1 MMKKKVL
8 FSLTALTMMSLAAC
22 NQIGEPASQEGTGT
36 LVIELRGAPSTKAG
50 TDAAGNEETL
60 KDTQIFIFN
69 TDSGESLYRKET
81 VTGAD
86 KTLSVTHMK
95 AGTYTVAALS
105 NYPAL
110 NASASGGGALNPKTR
125 KELEDVAVNLGMCDP
140 QNCFLLYGVTAS
152 PVTVRSDSGTEA
164 SSSASAA
171 KADVTLRR
179 FASRVRLVEVENELP
194 EAYGALKVDHVF
206 LENGYGSWTIGAA
219 ADPTG
224 PVNWGGRK
232 EGKAS
237 SATEG
242 DFIQAQGDAQYP
254 AQTFRDCG
262 TSVARGADK
271 AEKFNYLFYTFPNP
285 AQQNQD
291 NFSGPLAGTG
301 AACVRLVVRAT
312 FEGGN
317 GRSFY
322 YPVTILG
329 AGDKPLARN
338 TSYDVRMTIRGE
350 GVSDPNEEPKYG
362 NLNVEIAIAPW
373 DDGGEVINKEF

>member
-1 MMKKKVL
+1 MKKKVFFTL
-8 FSLTALTMMSLAAC
+8 SALTMMSLAAC
-22 NQIGEPASQEGTGT
+22 NQIGEQAAQEGTGT
-36 LVIELRGAPSTKAG
+36 LVIELKGAPATKAG
-50 TDAAGNEETL
+50 TDASGNEETL

-81 VTGAD
+81 VSGAD

-105 NYPAL
+105 NYQAL
-110 NASASGGGALNPKTR
+110 SANAAGGGALNPKSR

-152 PVTVRSDSGTEA
+152 PVTVNSDSGSDAAT
-164 SSSASAA
+164 SSSAA

-179 FASRVRLVEVENELP
+179 YASRVRLVEVENELP
-194 EAYGALKVDHVF
+194 EAYGALKVDYVF
-206 LENGYGSWTIGAA
+206 LENGFGNWTVGAA
-219 ADPTG
+219 SDPTG

-232 EGKAS
+232 EGKS
-237 SATEG
+237 SSTSGG
-242 DFIQAQGDAQYP
+242 DFIQARADAQYA
-254 AQTFRDCG
+254 AQTYRDCG
-262 TSVARGADK
+262 TSIARGSDK
-271 AEKFNYLFYTFPNP
+271 AEKLGYLFYTFPNP
-285 AQQNQD
+285 AQKNQD

-301 AACVRLVVRAT
+301 AACVRLVVHAT
-312 FEGGN
+312 FEGGS
-317 GRSFY
+317 GRSYY

-373 DDGGEVINKEF
+373 DDGGEIINKEF